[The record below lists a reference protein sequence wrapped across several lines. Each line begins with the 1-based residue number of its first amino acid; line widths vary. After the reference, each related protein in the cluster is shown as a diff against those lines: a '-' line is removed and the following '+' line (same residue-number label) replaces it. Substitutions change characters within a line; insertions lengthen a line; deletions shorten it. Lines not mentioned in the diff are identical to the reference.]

1 MDEKALV
8 RRSRHGDLTAAGELL
23 EHYQGLAYTTA
34 LRLLGE
40 RTEAEDIAQEALIR
54 AYTHL
59 ADLRDDDG
67 FGPWLRRIAVNLSLN
82 VLRRRGRLRFES
94 LDGGDGAG
102 AGAGAEVSEAPREF
116 VDAGQRTP
124 EEQALDAD
132 RLAAVDALVQRL
144 PVEQRVSLLLRDV
157 YDYDMTEVASLQGC
171 GLSAAKMRV
180 SRARAAMRQMLRET
194 PLMPGGDGPAQG
206 AGAAG
211 ATTYVP
217 RRAQRDVTVVELRWR
232 RDRSSAWM
240 NRLYRRAL
248 LLIGIGGWTPGK
260 AGPPAVLVP

>member
-94 LDGGDGAG
+94 LDGGDG

>member
-8 RRSRHGDLTAAGELL
+8 ARSRHGDLTAAGELL

-94 LDGGDGAG
+94 LDGGDGSEA
-102 AGAGAEVSEAPREF
+102 SEAPREF

-124 EEQALDAD
+124 EEQALNAD

-157 YDYDMTEVASLQGC
+157 YDYDMGEVAALQGC

-194 PLMPGGDGPAQG
+194 PLMVGGDGPAQG
-206 AGAAG
+206 TGAASG
-211 ATTYVP
+211 TTYVP
-217 RRAQRDVTVVELRWR
+217 RRAQRDVTVVELRRR
-232 RDRSSAWM
+232 RDRSIAWM

-248 LLIGIGGWTPGK
+248 VLLGAWALGRT
-260 AGPPAVLVP
+260 GPPAVPVP

>member
-1 MDEKALV
+1 MDEKALIA
-8 RRSRHGDLTAAGELL
+8 RSRHGDLTAAGELL

-94 LDGGDGAG
+94 LDTGEGSETGA
-102 AGAGAEVSEAPREF
+102 APREF
-116 VDAGQRTP
+116 VDAAQRTP
-124 EEQALDAD
+124 EERALDAD
-132 RLAAVDALVQRL
+132 RLAAVDALVQKL

-157 YDYDMTEVASLQGC
+157 YDYDMAEVASLQGC

-206 AGAAG
+206 TGTAGVR
-211 ATTYVP
+211 TYVP
-217 RRAQRDVTVVELRWR
+217 RRAQRDSAVVELRQR
-232 RDRSSAWM
+232 RDRSIAWLD
-240 NRLYRRAL
+240 RLYGRAL
-248 LLIGIGGWTPGK
+248 VLLGAWAPGRT
-260 AGPPAVLVP
+260 GPPTVPVP

>member
-8 RRSRHGDLTAAGELL
+8 ARSRRGDLTAAGELL

-40 RTEAEDIAQEALIR
+40 RTEAEDITQEALIR

-82 VLRRRGRLRFES
+82 VLRRRGRLRFEP
-94 LDGGDGAG
+94 LDGDDGPEGDA
-102 AGAGAEVSEAPREF
+102 APREF

-124 EEQALDAD
+124 EERALDAD

-157 YDYDMTEVASLQGC
+157 YDYDMAEVAALQGC

-180 SRARAAMRQMLRET
+180 SRARVSMRQMLRET
-194 PLMPGGDGPAQG
+194 PLMSEGDGPAAG
-206 AGAAG
+206 MGAAG
-211 ATTYVP
+211 ATTYKP
-217 RRAQRDVTVVELRWR
+217 HRAARDVTIVELRRR
-232 RDRSSAWM
+232 RDSSRAWAG
-240 NRLYRRAL
+240 RLYKRIL
-248 LLIGIGGWTPGK
+248 LLVMGAWAPERAAT
-260 AGPPAVLVP
+260 PAVPAP